1 MINKNNS
8 SNKNFG
14 IIFSIIFIVIGI
26 YPLLFE
32 KNVRLWPLIIAN
44 ILIFV
49 SFFFPRILAPFNKVW
64 HLFGL
69 IISKFMGP
77 FTMGL
82 VYWSTIFSTSVL
94 VKIFKK
100 NYLNLKS
107 DLDLKTYWINVSA
120 KKTNIKDQF

>member
-1 MINKNNS
+1 MFFN
-8 SNKNFG
+8 
-14 IIFSIIFIVIGI
+14 IF
-26 YPLLFE
+26 Y
-32 KNVRLWPLIIAN
+32 

-49 SFFFPRILAPFNKVW
+49 SFFFPLILAPFNKVW

-69 IISKFMGP
+69 IISKFMSP

-82 VYWSTIFSTSVL
+82 IYWSTIFSTSVL
-94 VKIFKK
+94 VKIFRK

-107 DLDLKTYWINVSA
+107 DLDLKTYWINVNA